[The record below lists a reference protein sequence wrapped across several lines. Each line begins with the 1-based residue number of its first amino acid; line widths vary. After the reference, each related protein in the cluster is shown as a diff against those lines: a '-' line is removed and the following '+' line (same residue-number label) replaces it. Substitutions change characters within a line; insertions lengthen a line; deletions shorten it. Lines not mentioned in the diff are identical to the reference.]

1 MRTTFDKT
9 PEGREPMAKPS
20 REHHSDEFGQPTLGS
35 VRGLDAPQIGAPTNV
50 IIDGIVERE
59 SGVTPSPPP
68 FSVKTAI
75 IVLVAM
81 MVLGLLLSLVLS
93 RLSAPGEAIRAYE
106 KAIEAESRPT
116 ASP

>member
-1 MRTTFDKT
+1 MKS
-9 PEGREPMAKPS
+9 MAKPS

-35 VRGLDAPQIGAPTNV
+35 VRGVDAPQIGAPTNV

-81 MVLGLLLSLVLS
+81 MVLGLLMHLVLS
-93 RLSAPGEAIRAYE
+93 RLTAPSEAIRAYRE
-106 KAIEAESRPT
+106 AIEAESRPA